1 MRGAKMASALVS
13 SNRAGVLKSV
23 VLACVLGT
31 AFGVPTARAGDECEP
46 RWSALTGPGGTGVS
60 DPSGSSF
67 VRALAVFDDGGGAAL
82 YAGGFFSTAG
92 GVTVNGIARWD
103 GASWSPLGSGI
114 AGEFLP
120 TVWALTVFDD
130 GTGPALYAGGSDFTT
145 AGGVTVNNIARW
157 DGSAWSALTGP
168 GGTGVDFTVAA
179 LTVFDD
185 GSGPAL
191 YVGGNFTSAG
201 GVTVNRIARW
211 NGSAWSGLTGPGGTG
226 VNGTVWS
233 LTVFD
238 DGSGGGPA
246 LYAGGVF
253 TTAGGV
259 TVNRIARWD
268 GSAWSALTGSGGTGV
283 GSWVNAMAVFDD
295 GTGSALYAGGIFIT
309 AGGVTVNRIARWDGS
324 VWSPLTV
331 PGGTGVNGQISAL
344 RVFDDGTGPA
354 LYAGGYF
361 DTAGGLTVNRVARWD
376 GSTWSTLTGPGGT
389 GVMSPG
395 GVLALMAFDHGI
407 GAGPA
412 LYAGGDFTTAGGV
425 TANGIAKWQGCAV
438 TPPPCLADINGDGV
452 LDFFDVQMFL
462 SLYASGNLAADF
474 TGDGTLDFF
483 DVQAFLNLYAAGCP

>member
-13 SNRAGVLKSV
+13 SNRAGLLKSV

-60 DPSGSSF
+60 DSSGSSY
-67 VRALAVFDDGGGAAL
+67 VRALTVFDDGGGAAL

-103 GASWSPLGSGI
+103 GSAWSALTGPGLSGCILGLGCVPFIS
-114 AGEFLP
+114 
-120 TVWALTVFDD
+120 ALTVFDD
-130 GTGPALYAGGSDFTT
+130 GTGAALYAGGDFTT
-145 AGGVTVNNIARW
+145 AGGVTVNGIARW
-157 DGSAWSALTGP
+157 DGSAWLALTGP

-191 YVGGNFTSAG
+191 YVGGNFISAG

-246 LYAGGVF
+246 LYAGGSF

-283 GSWVNAMAVFDD
+283 GSWVNALAVFDD
-295 GTGSALYAGGIFIT
+295 GMGSALYAGGIFTT

-324 VWSPLTV
+324 
-331 PGGTGVNGQISAL
+331 
-344 RVFDDGTGPA
+344 
-354 LYAGGYF
+354 
-361 DTAGGLTVNRVARWD
+361 
-376 GSTWSTLTGPGGT
+376 TWSTLNGPGGT

-395 GVLALMAFDHGI
+395 GVLALMAFDDGI

-412 LYAGGDFTTAGGV
+412 LYAGGDFITAGGV

-438 TPPPCLADINGDGV
+438 TPPPCLADITGDGV

-462 SLYASGNLAADF
+462 SLYAAGNFAADF